1 MDFCFVLSF
10 VFSFCLTLSLK
21 LGKTVTHPILEDVS
35 LCRSILM
42 KSTCTSALLQEPGVM
57 KVRAEALLRAFWGQ
71 LHAGGK
77 VEPELESDAG

>member
-1 MDFCFVLSF
+1 
-10 VFSFCLTLSLK
+10 
-21 LGKTVTHPILEDVS
+21 
-35 LCRSILM
+35 M

-57 KVRAEALLRAFWGQ
+57 KVRAEALLRAFWGH